1 MTRGQAEGKDEDDEE
16 PPREIR
22 ESLDD
27 GAGPDADEE
36 PQKECRPAEE
46 QAQPNQPHQ
55 VAGISARFALASMW
69 SIRTIGTSTHA
80 SAVNAVETRTSGV

>member
-1 MTRGQAEGKDEDDEE
+1 MMQE
-16 PPREIR
+16 PPRQIR
-22 ESLDD
+22 EGLDD
-27 GAGPDADEE
+27 RAGADADEE
-36 PQKECRPAEE
+36 PQEERRSAEE

-80 SAVNAVETRTSGV
+80 RAVKAVEMRTSGV